1 MLYFLYLKTSSHH
14 QGHGEFAGAGTNAD
28 TKRESPSRLPVT
40 KATWVS
46 LKLLLKK
53 SSPHTFFFVFI
64 DRFPQNVAL
73 YSKIYILMRVN
84 RTHRYWSV
92 LPILWEYQT
101 LSFRNF
107 DVLAKK
113 QNGFILNTENTRTMG
128 IRILKTNFIFLF
140 FIHSS
145 VNKLMYWCLAR
156 EKVPRNTVLFH
167 TDA

>member
-113 QNGFILNTENTRTMG
+113 QKTDSFSIRKILVQWVSESLRRT
-128 IRILKTNFIFLF
+128 LF
-140 FIHSS
+140 FFSLYIHQWI
-145 VNKLMYWCLAR
+145 NWCID
-156 EKVPRNTVLFH
+156 V
-167 TDA
+167 